1 VATPRRAGGR
11 GRDLAVGAVIGL
23 LVVAAGLAVWWAVA
37 RGTAGPIPE
46 VAGPAPS
53 GAIPAR
59 GEPPLRTDAEPL
71 EGSLDLEALDEELGP
86 PLDYDADRTEA
97 DAAATML
104 QTIVD
109 DAGVAA
115 AAAPGTLDE
124 LEDQGGGVSGALPDG
139 ARLVPDP
146 QTWVR
151 RGNLALMVVDVQLPD
166 VTTPDTF
173 VVWLLR
179 DPAGAGWRISST
191 EQVVEE
197 GATS

>member
-1 VATPRRAGGR
+1 MATPRRADGR

-23 LVVAAGLAVWWAVA
+23 LVVVAGIAVWWAVA
-37 RGTAGPIPE
+37 RGTTGPISE

-59 GEPPLRTDAEPL
+59 GEPARPADTEPL
-71 EGSLDLEALDEELGP
+71 EGSLDLEALDEQLGQ
-86 PLDYDADRTEA
+86 PLDYDDDRTEA

-104 QTIVD
+104 RTIVD

-115 AAAPGTLDE
+115 AVAPGTLTE
-124 LEDQGGGVSGALPDG
+124 LQDQDASVSGALPDG
-139 ARLVPDP
+139 ARVVPDP

-166 VTTPDTF
+166 ATTPDTF

-179 DPAGAGWRISST
+179 DPEGAGWRISST
-191 EQVVEE
+191 EQVVDE
-197 GATS
+197 GAL